1 MNKTKPTTTKKGK
14 LPLVKE
20 DIKEET
26 IVAVETKA
34 LTLEER
40 ISARLKTNRNS
51 AKNQQARFKE
61 SLKKAFRRG

>member
-1 MNKTKPTTTKKGK
+1 MNKTKSTTVKKGK

-20 DIKEET
+20 DIKEEP
-26 IVAVETKA
+26 IVVVETKA

-61 SLKKAFRRG
+61 SLKKAFGRG

>member
-1 MNKTKPTTTKKGK
+1 MNKTKPTTVKKD
-14 LPLVKE
+14 L
-20 DIKEET
+20 KEET
-26 IVAVETKA
+26 TVAVETKA

-40 ISARLKTNRNS
+40 ISARLKTNRNT

>member
-34 LTLEER
+34 RTPTPLFSQDTVDNFSAAC
-40 ISARLKTNRNS
+40 ISANTL
-51 AKNQQARFKE
+51 
-61 SLKKAFRRG
+61 

>member
-1 MNKTKPTTTKKGK
+1 MNKTKPTTAKKGK

-20 DIKEET
+20 DNKEET
-26 IVAVETKA
+26 IVAVETRA

-61 SLKKAFRRG
+61 SLKKAFGRG

>member
-1 MNKTKPTTTKKGK
+1 MNKTKPTTVKKGK

-26 IVAVETKA
+26 IVETKA

-40 ISARLKTNRNS
+40 ISARLKTNRNT

-61 SLKKAFRRG
+61 SLKKAFGRG

>member
-1 MNKTKPTTTKKGK
+1 MNKTKPTTVKKA
-14 LPLVKE
+14 L
-20 DIKEET
+20 KEET
-26 IVAVETKA
+26 TVAVETKA